1 MSLPDGSVVS
11 GESTTTEDISLS
23 VQATNALREKLG
35 LKPLRD
41 GPSAQEQQIVEQ
53 RKVKE
58 AVRHGSAPQRS
69 PWHDPPAWDIYT
81 HATPA

>member
-1 MSLPDGSVVS
+1 MS

-23 VQATNALREKLG
+23 VQATNELREKLG

-41 GPSAQEQQIVEQ
+41 GPSAREQQIVEQ

-58 AVRHGSAPQRS
+58 AVRQR
-69 PWHDPPAWDIYT
+69 PPAFTLARPTGIGQF
-81 HATPA
+81 HASDPGLSPG